1 MSEAEEQAANWRIVE
16 EHAAAKRQL
25 AAIAQTADEYG
36 ERLTRVVTIL
46 QRDAHDPKLD
56 SLLSDYPSV
65 EQIKQILADRDN
77 AKDRLAR
84 AKSKL
89 EDLGLDLR

>member
-16 EHAAAKRQL
+16 EHKAAKQQL

-36 ERLTRVVTIL
+36 ERLTRVVNIL

-65 EQIKQILADRDN
+65 EQIKQIIADRED
-77 AKDRLAR
+77 AKSRLAR

-89 EDLGLDLR
+89 EALGLDLR

>member
-16 EHAAAKRQL
+16 EFKAARRSL
-25 AAIAQTADEYG
+25 AATEQTAQEYA
-36 ERLTRVVTIL
+36 ELLARVVTIL

-56 SLLSDYPSV
+56 TLLSNYPSL
-65 EQIKQILADRDN
+65 EQIKQILADREG
-77 AKDRLAR
+77 AKSKLAR

-89 EDLGLDLR
+89 EDLDLDLR